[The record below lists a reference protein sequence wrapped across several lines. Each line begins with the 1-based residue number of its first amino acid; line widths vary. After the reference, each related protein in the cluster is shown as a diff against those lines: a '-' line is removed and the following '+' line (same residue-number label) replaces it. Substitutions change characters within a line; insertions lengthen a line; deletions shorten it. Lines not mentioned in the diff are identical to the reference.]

1 MLNLD
6 IFPFDVMIGLQLH
19 DISVDCP
26 RDALSRVAARSA
38 VHSTRFDRLGGVLIS
53 QRDIIIRVQG
63 CVW

>member
-26 RDALSRVAARSA
+26 RDALSHVAARSA